1 MTDVPKE
8 QELWLKK
15 KASEGDGMS
24 FKIWTSITAFGGES
38 TPPKVPKNFERE
50 SIGLLT
56 GEVLALG

>member
-24 FKIWTSITAFGGES
+24 FKIWTSRTAFGGES
-38 TPPKVPKNFERE
+38 TPPKVPKIFEE
-50 SIGLLT
+50 SR
-56 GEVLALG
+56 